1 MASLDRE
8 YNSFSIED
16 LSILYISDG
25 QEKTVNIKGLVEQ
38 IEITE
43 NIISPVITGSV
54 LVIDTFNLGK
64 LLRTGSCFL
73 RMKISKS
80 GKDDFVYEKTARI
93 YKQEKRKSQTPN
105 SEIYV
110 LYFCSEEMILSE
122 QTKVSKGYKD
132 TYSNVAKN
140 ILNEFLNISDNE
152 CIISDTK
159 GVKNVVIP
167 ALKPLNAL
175 FWCASRAVN
184 SQDIPDLM
192 FFENKN
198 GFNFISL
205 SDLFA
210 QDSIPINFSA
220 KNTALEDD
228 KSDLFGVKS
237 SQITKQFN
245 LLESIKKGTYSN
257 AILGYDMITRTFF
270 KQNIKAEYYDK
281 AKRLNQKPIVP
292 SVSNK
297 KGTFAGEAYDSK
309 WSFVATDSQYSLS
322 NYAKKNYPNMK
333 QHLPEFSL
341 AHRSSIMSF
350 LNTKKMKMMLPGNFG
365 LTVGMILNLQYP
377 KRGSIN
383 EEDPL
388 DPSFSG
394 NHMILAVRHV
404 IRPSQHE
411 TIIEIASDSE
421 MDGD

>member
-1 MASLDRE
+1 MASLDKE
-8 YNSFSIED
+8 YSAFSIDD
-16 LSILYISDG
+16 LSIVYISDG
-25 QEKTVNIKGLVEQ
+25 EEKTINIKGLVEQ
-38 IEITE
+38 IEVTE

-73 RMKISKS
+73 RMRITKS
-80 GKDDFVYEKTARI
+80 GKDDLVFQKTARI
-93 YKQEKRKSQTPN
+93 YKQEKRKAQTPN

-110 LYFCSEEMILSE
+110 LYFCSEELILSE

-132 TYSNVAKN
+132 TYSNIAKN

-152 CIISDTK
+152 CIVSDTK
-159 GVKNVVIP
+159 GVKSVVIP

-184 SQDIPDLM
+184 TQDIPDLM

-205 SDLFA
+205 SDLFD
-210 QDSIPINFSA
+210 QDSIPINFST
-220 KNTALEDD
+220 KNTAIEDD
-228 KSDLFGVKS
+228 KSEFFGVKT

-245 LLESIKKGTYSN
+245 LIESIKKGTYSN
-257 AILGYDMITRTFF
+257 AILGFDIITRTFF
-270 KQNIKAEYYDK
+270 KQNIKADYYNK
-281 AKRLNQKPIVP
+281 AKRLNQKQIIP

-297 KGTFAGEAYDSK
+297 KGTFASEAYDSK
-309 WSFVATDSQYSLS
+309 WSFVATDSQFSLS
-322 NYAKKNYPNMK
+322 NYAKKNYSNMK
-333 QHLPEFSL
+333 LHLPEYAL

-350 LNTKKMKMMLPGNFG
+350 LGTKKMKMMLPGNFG
-365 LTVGMILNLQYP
+365 LTVGMIVNLKYP

-383 EEDPL
+383 EDDPL

-394 NHMILAVRHV
+394 NHMILAVRHI
-404 IRPSQHE
+404 IRPTQHD

-421 MDGD
+421 IDGE